1 MSQAAKL
8 LDNIF
13 NMCEEVT
20 SPDAEERRSD
30 LLQQASELGG
40 QEFSEFVRWIAQ
52 QRGPTEVKNITDPQ
66 EIMQGLHPWQLALII
81 SKFRKPAHSP
91 EA

>member
-40 QEFSEFVRWIAQ
+40 QEFSEFVRWFGQ
-52 QRGPTEVKNITDPQ
+52 QKYGISGSDPDA
-66 EIMQGLHPWQLALII
+66 IMQQMHPWQLALII